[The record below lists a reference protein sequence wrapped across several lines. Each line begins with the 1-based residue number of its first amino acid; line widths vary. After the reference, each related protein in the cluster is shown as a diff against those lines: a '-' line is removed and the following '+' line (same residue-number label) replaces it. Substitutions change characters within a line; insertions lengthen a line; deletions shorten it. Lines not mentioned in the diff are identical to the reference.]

1 MRQASGPP
9 FTKVYGV
16 GKKEVICCNSWQ
28 GVGWGAM
35 VVESFALDAMS
46 TSKTWVWLAE
56 LTDVFGG
63 EANYSW
69 VRRVEFSA
77 PAGASQ
83 RVVVAAGKA
92 ALGLTGVRCETV
104 DCGDWYQLRPVG
116 SQTVAFLRS
125 C

>member
-1 MRQASGPP
+1 
-9 FTKVYGV
+9 
-16 GKKEVICCNSWQ
+16 
-28 GVGWGAM
+28 
-35 VVESFALDAMS
+35 MS

-56 LTDVFGG
+56 FTDTFGG

-77 PAGASQ
+77 PADASQ

-92 ALGLTGVRCETV
+92 ALGLTGVRCETI
-104 DCGDWYQLRPVG
+104 DCGDWYQVRPVG
-116 SQTVAFLRS
+116 SCTVAFLRS